1 MKHTIPI
8 RLCMVLSAL
17 LFGFTS
23 CHQFFQGKIDMT
35 QKDRSATL
43 TDLLSDAK
51 PIAQLDKPAQ
61 IFVSHGKNAD
71 AVKIHITWSAV
82 TGAASYRLE
91 RAVVQAN
98 DDGTFTRPDESEFE
112 IIKATGTNPI
122 TSSYITGTSYT
133 DVILNSEN
141 AKYSDKEYTYGFFY
155 RVSAENAYKKYDPS
169 VFTESAEA
177 GTLLA
182 PPRSP
187 RASLGDSEQY
197 IMFTW
202 EKNDGASYYRIYRS
216 ENRDGTNGLYLGR
229 VAANQNQYKDAIPSS
244 QQGKEYYYT
253 VYAQNAA
260 GNTSVAS
267 APALG
272 FTLIAGAPPKIQN
285 VRVTDG
291 RGSTVDHV
299 AITWDSP
306 SGTDITYAVYRTSST
321 DSAYLLCSNT
331 VTQTSY
337 TDTQSLRPNVY
348 YYYQVQAIKTVVNS
362 DGTTTVTKGPFS
374 ASSPTDAHPAEAYL
388 LSPPASFEVSKL
400 RGSSPAKV
408 LFKFPAA
415 LGSPECPTN
424 SNIYHDYNTY
434 TYRLCGGPT
443 PDTVGTEIPVSMPT
457 AINGY
462 YEVEADPGNHKFFT
476 VATVN
481 GIRQSAP
488 STVAAPAPY
497 EAKDVTATQHKAIA
511 GFTDAGSANS
521 SGVYPVQITWHTPD
535 EGADGGY
542 YIYRSTQKT
551 NGFRRI
557 TETPVTELSY
567 IDKNDTA
574 KTGTY
579 YYYKVLSLNSLLQGI
594 NFTDA
599 VRGYGALTRDQ
610 YFREYNKTIKR
621 SHQKLTLMHKPGTS
635 ALGSETAQ
643 GDIGGN
649 VRYEAK
655 MSGLGARITMYYND
669 YCDYYVSG
677 SVQLGI
683 YFTLTGNTNT
693 SANISSNGSMD
704 GTVTCTGMYPGT
716 IVYDKIE
723 IKGGNAGGGY
733 YVVTPEG
740 FPAGNVSYAIG
751 LE

>member
-1 MKHTIPI
+1 M
-8 RLCMVLSAL
+8 
-17 LFGFTS
+17 
-23 CHQFFQGKIDMT
+23 
-35 QKDRSATL
+35 
-43 TDLLSDAK
+43 
-51 PIAQLDKPAQ
+51 
-61 IFVSHGKNAD
+61 
-71 AVKIHITWSAV
+71 
-82 TGAASYRLE
+82 
-91 RAVVQAN
+91 
-98 DDGTFTRPDESEFE
+98 
-112 IIKATGTNPI
+112 
-122 TSSYITGTSYT
+122 
-133 DVILNSEN
+133 
-141 AKYSDKEYTYGFFY
+141 
-155 RVSAENAYKKYDPS
+155 
-169 VFTESAEA
+169 
-177 GTLLA
+177 
-182 PPRSP
+182 
-187 RASLGDSEQY
+187 
-197 IMFTW
+197 
-202 EKNDGASYYRIYRS
+202 
-216 ENRDGTNGLYLGR
+216 
-229 VAANQNQYKDAIPSS
+229 
-244 QQGKEYYYT
+244 
-253 VYAQNAA
+253 YAQNAA
-260 GNTSVAS
+260 GNISVAS

-272 FTLIAGAPPKIQN
+272 FTLIAGAPPKVQN

-291 RGSTVDHV
+291 RGTAVDHIT
-299 AITWDSP
+299 ITWDPS
-306 SGTDITYAVYRTSST
+306 SGTDITYAVYRTSSV

-337 TDTQSLRPNVY
+337 TDTQSLKPNVY
-348 YYYQVQAIKTVVNS
+348 YYYQVQAVKTVVNS

-388 LSPPASFEVSKL
+388 LSPPASFEVSKV

-415 LGSPECPTN
+415 LGSSECLTN

-434 TYRLCGGPT
+434 TYRLFGGTT
-443 PDTVGTEIPVSMPT
+443 PDTVSTEIPVSMPA

-462 YEVEADPGNHKFFT
+462 YEVEADPGSHKFFT

-481 GIRQSAP
+481 GTQQSAA

-497 EAKDVTATQHKAIA
+497 EAKNVTATRHKAIE
-511 GFTDAGSANS
+511 GFSDAGSANS
-521 SGVYPVQITWHTPD
+521 SGVYPVRITWDTPD

-599 VRGYGALTRDQ
+599 VCGYGALTYDQ

-635 ALGSETAQ
+635 ALGSETVQ
-643 GDIGGN
+643 GDIGGK
-649 VRYEAK
+649 VQYEAK

-669 YCDYYVSG
+669 YCDYYISG

-693 SANISSNGSMD
+693 SANISANGSMD

-716 IVYDKIE
+716 IVYDNIQ

-733 YVVTPEG
+733 
-740 FPAGNVSYAIG
+740 
-751 LE
+751 